1 MSNVKINS
9 KNIGRIFAL
18 TLLIPA
24 NYGVNLLGINLEDIP
39 LIFLF
44 LLLIFQKFKNF
55 NLTKFDKVFYI
66 FLISFIIYTSFISSE
81 FSFFNQV
88 NLRFYFYFFLGFLCI
103 DLISGNK
110 ESILEIFNQLWIVML
125 ANFFLVVF
133 QIQLPGTID
142 GWVLNNSGSTNPL
155 TSGRLGGFQGG
166 GPNVI
171 GIFCAVYV
179 LICIYKFSI
188 SDNFKKYFFT
198 DKFNT
203 VFLLIALINLY
214 LTFSRGSYLALFVG
228 LILILFFS
236 ENIDK
241 SSKIKI
247 FSVGLI
253 LSFGI
258 IFFYPSIFLK
268 QSNRSFLNSLGINNV
283 EIVSGSG
290 GGNYIKEVYKDYLIT
305 LDKEIL
311 KEEFNIVYSDNHIIP
326 EETQSK
332 ELEDSPAEGFLKFKF
347 DYRDT
352 ILPRSIV
359 SFYYS
364 NDGLNWN
371 QIGSDHTS
379 GLVINLIEN
388 TSFFEVGGWA
398 DGQSPGGSYLDGFI
412 KKVEINTSKTK
423 KEINFIEN
431 NRDKDYFIYL
441 PMTDQYYDNRNDG
454 KIVYKDDA
462 IYIKRPRSYWIAL
475 PNENNISG
483 EDFEII
489 IQLEL
494 DNIPKGNETLFS
506 QSSILSNDGNIN
518 NQSWKWSIIDGRM
531 YFFWVEDI
539 VSGYSN
545 FLGGQSLRS
554 GKLIFN
560 NGKFDS
566 SISEFTLSQYDEI
579 TTSHNGF
586 LTMSVEYGLLPVLII
601 VISILYL
608 ILKNINKD
616 NTLEIVIF
624 SMLITQNLTNDLI
637 YAPDVAIY
645 FWLVPIF
652 LLKRTLK
659 N

>member
-462 IYIKRPRSYWIAL
+462 INIKRPRSYWIAL